1 MKIKQICFLFSLDKM
16 EILIPTVP
24 STNQIQDHTQTVRG
38 RQMGLAD
45 TGNIHVM
52 LLTFMHHVYTHMS
65 KGSKDKS

>member
-1 MKIKQICFLFSLDKM
+1 
-16 EILIPTVP
+16 
-24 STNQIQDHTQTVRG
+24 
-38 RQMGLAD
+38 MGLAD